1 MNAEQWVKI
10 AGQFGL
16 PVALLI
22 LIGWFLVRKAWPFL
36 TEQLKDAQAQ
46 RKIEIEKFIAQS
58 EKFIETIRGRD
69 ILIAESQREH
79 LKALNL
85 LAEEVRGLRTAVDR
99 KAAR

>member
-1 MNAEQWVKI
+1 LDKWIVI

-16 PVALLI
+16 PVAMLV

-36 TEQLKDAQAQ
+36 TKQLEEAQLQ
-46 RKIEIEKFIAQS
+46 RKAEIEKFIAQS

-79 LKALNL
+79 LKAFHLMT
-85 LAEEVRGLRTAVDR
+85 EEFRSLRDEVKR
-99 KAAR
+99 ISR